1 MDQDDNYDA
10 VHAWDEGWA
19 FYAGSLEG
27 TDGSGS
33 GQMGHMLAEKRAS
46 NFAPTNDVNAALLEL
61 FIQGKGLLNDGECAA
76 ANLLI
81 PQIVSKMVVPNI
93 QGALRYAYKVA
104 ELDYS
109 DKSAAEGWAFARAVL
124 PLINE
129 CSAED
134 AAVIHSNMDFFATEP
149 MADGAQAVFT
159 AFQNNFEC
167 LGITCADVGDLNE
180 SVSDPAAPACVD
192 PEDDHDGHDH
202 DEDGDEE
209 LDGAAAGVK
218 VGVVAA
224 AAAAF
229 AMFM

>member
-1 MDQDDNYDA
+1 M
-10 VHAWDEGWA
+10 HAWDEGWA

-109 DKSAAEGWAFARAVL
+109 DKSAAEGWAFARSVL

-134 AAVIHSNMDFFATEP
+134 AEVIYSNMDFFATEP

-159 AFQNNFEC
+159 AFQNNFAC

-180 SVSDPAAPACVD
+180 SVSEPAAPACVD
-192 PEDDHDGHDH
+192 TAGTVIVSAPADRLLIRDEHDD
-202 DEDGDEE
+202 
-209 LDGAAAGVK
+209 LTR
-218 VGVVAA
+218 
-224 AAAAF
+224 
-229 AMFM
+229 